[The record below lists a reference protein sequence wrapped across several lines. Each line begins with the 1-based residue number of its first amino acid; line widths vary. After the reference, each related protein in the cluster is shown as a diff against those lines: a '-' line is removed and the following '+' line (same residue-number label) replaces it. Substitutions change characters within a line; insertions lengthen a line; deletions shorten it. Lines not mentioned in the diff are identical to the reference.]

1 MGVTCLTTSIHGG
14 TMALIPAYQADV
26 FGPRDMT
33 RIQSR
38 IVAANIPAA
47 MFGPSLAIALRDN

>member
-1 MGVTCLTTSIHGG
+1 
-14 TMALIPAYQADV
+14 MALIPAYQADV